1 MPKLGSVPE
10 TNNVCKVCARPLR
23 HTPSARQARA
33 AGSPMTNETISALPP
48 QASTPDGG
56 TKLHPQQENSNK
68 YGHFRKLY
76 KA

>member
-1 MPKLGSVPE
+1 
-10 TNNVCKVCARPLR
+10 
-23 HTPSARQARA
+23 
-33 AGSPMTNETISALPP
+33 MTNETISARPP